1 MTILMVLMDDGI
13 DGGVAIDGY
22 IGITCPT
29 DPALRDTRVRS
40 NNFFLSIYL
49 FQ

>member
-1 MTILMVLMDDGI
+1 MTILMLLMDDGI

-29 DPALRDTRVRS
+29 DPAPSSSAYISS
-40 NNFFLSIYL
+40 NKKCRKRG
-49 FQ
+49 

>member
-1 MTILMVLMDDGI
+1 MDDGI

-29 DPALRDTRVRS
+29 DPALREGAGMV
-40 NNFFLSIYL
+40 
-49 FQ
+49 